1 MYIYIC
7 IYIYVCMYMYVYV
20 PQYKRIRRTF
30 NKRYMGMKRNWTTSL
45 RLSLLVLYRS
55 LLLGGWDRC
64 MCRGCKLRSSPA
76 ATPAAPEVWTF
87 MSLGTAHAYRK
98 FLLKPA
104 RQKTTIES
112 GNPHRVW
119 KSFWIL
125 FFKAST
131 CWFSVRWI
139 GRTICWGALL

>member
-1 MYIYIC
+1 
-7 IYIYVCMYMYVYV
+7 MYVYV
-20 PQYKRIRRTF
+20 PQRKRIRRTF
-30 NKRYMGMKRNWTTSL
+30 NKTYMGMKRNWTTSL
-45 RLSLLVLYRS
+45 RLSLLVLCRS
-55 LLLGGWDRC
+55 LLLGGWDRS
-64 MCRGCKLRSSPA
+64 MYRGCKLRSSPA

-87 MSLGTAHAYRK
+87 MSLGTAHAYRN

-112 GNPHRVW
+112 G
-119 KSFWIL
+119 IL

-139 GRTICWGALL
+139 GRTLCWGALLSKL